1 MIKTFKGQLA
11 DGAQD
16 RIRIST
22 IKGKVGYRIIKF
34 QLFPAVQDSAKDSL
48 VVILKKDPGAVV
60 TTVDFTNEDVLAAAL
75 MYNGTYEVQE
85 SVVFDQE
92 IFNQDIYVTN
102 NDSIGSNAMN
112 YYIELETIAL
122 TDMSAE
128 YTTIKDIR
136 TNS

>member
-122 TDMSAE
+122 DDMSAE